1 MILVFQKNEF
11 CDERFFEK
19 WNEKYELKNIL
30 VFADVYRIIEICG
43 GDGIVIRICMNNF
56 YYFEYFTWYRRN
68 FKKILIPDCIFIYD
82 RIILGKVQ
90 IQLSEI

>member
-1 MILVFQKNEF
+1 MNFAMKDFLKNGT
-11 CDERFFEK
+11 K
-19 WNEKYELKNIL
+19 KYELKNIL
-30 VFADVYRIIEICG
+30 VFADVYRVIEICG

-82 RIILGKVQ
+82 RIILGKAQ

>member
-1 MILVFQKNEF
+1 MNFAMKDFLKNGT
-11 CDERFFEK
+11 K
-19 WNEKYELKNIL
+19 KYELKNIL

-43 GDGIVIRICMNNF
+43 GDGIVICICMNNF

-82 RIILGKVQ
+82 RIILGKAQ